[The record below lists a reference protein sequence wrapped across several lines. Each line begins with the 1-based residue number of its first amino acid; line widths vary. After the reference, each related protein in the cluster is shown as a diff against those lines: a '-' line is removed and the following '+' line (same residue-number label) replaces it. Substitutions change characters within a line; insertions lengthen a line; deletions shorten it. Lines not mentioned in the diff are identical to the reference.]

1 MGFSKQA
8 LIKAYC
14 LDISTAVNE
23 YSLWSLEYVDQQLKA
38 YTQTFYLEGMNGLSF
53 SQKAGV
59 GRLLQTGLARTAC
72 ILDPIPLA
80 IEA

>member
-38 YTQTFYLEGMNGLSF
+38 YTP
-53 SQKAGV
+53 
-59 GRLLQTGLARTAC
+59 RLF
-72 ILDPIPLA
+72 I
-80 IEA
+80 